1 MQESERSG
9 WTLSNQWRLF
19 CRHLRQRRQYER
31 KDLLRHD
38 LYGFAALWNDA
49 CLRAGRRGLPN
60 LCLRFAVRDRWLQ
73 Q

>member
-9 WTLSNQWRLF
+9 WTLSNQWRRL

-38 LYGFAALWNDA
+38 LYGWPSCGTMPA
-49 CLRAGRRGLPN
+49 CVLGGAVCQN